1 MRRTVASP
9 ISVQLYTVRD
19 AIATDLQGTL
29 DRVAAIGFDQVE
41 LYGYTDRVEDYR
53 AALSS
58 AGLTVPSGHARLIG
72 QDVQQILHA
81 SAELGV
87 GTVIDPHID
96 ESRWTTRED
105 VEAIARELTDIA
117 GVAADH
123 GLAIGYH
130 NHAFELENRIDGTAA
145 LEVFADALGDSVV
158 LELDTYWAAVGG
170 EDTVALL
177 GRLGDRVQFLHVK
190 DGPLTKNDKEQTAV
204 GHGSMPVREILAAAP
219 QALRVVELDDHDGDV
234 FQALTD
240 SYAFLSEVH
249 A

>member
-1 MRRTVASP
+1 VASP
-9 ISVQLYTVRD
+9 LSVQLYTVRD

-29 DRVAAIGFDQVE
+29 DRVAGIGFDQVE
-41 LYGYTDRVEDYR
+41 LYGYTDR
-53 AALSS
+53 AAEYKSALAS
-58 AGLTVPSGHARLIG
+58 AGLTAPSGHAKLLG

-81 SAELGV
+81 SAELGI

-105 VEAIARELTDIA
+105 VEAIARELTEIA
-117 GVAADH
+117 TVAADH
-123 GLAIGYH
+123 GIAIGYH

-145 LEVFADALGDSVV
+145 LEVLANALGDSVV

-170 EDTVALL
+170 EDPVALL

-190 DGPLTKNDKEQTAV
+190 DGPQTKDDKEQTAV
-204 GHGSMPVREILAAAP
+204 GAGTMPVREILAAAP

-234 FQALTD
+234 FQALAD
-240 SYAFLSEVH
+240 SYSFLSEVH

>member
-1 MRRTVASP
+1 MASP
-9 ISVQLYTVRD
+9 LSVQLYTVRD
-19 AIATDLQGTL
+19 AIAADLPGTL
-29 DRVAAIGFDQVE
+29 DRVAGIGFDQVE
-41 LYGYTDRVEDYR
+41 LYGYTDRVDDYR
-53 AALSS
+53 AALAS
-58 AGLTVPSGHARLIG
+58 AGLTAPSGHARLIG

-81 SAELGV
+81 SAELGI

-123 GLAIGYH
+123 GIAIGYH

-145 LEVFADALGDSVV
+145 LEVLAGALGDSVV

-190 DGPLTKNDKEQTAV
+190 DGPRTKNDKEQTAV
-204 GHGSMPVREILAAAP
+204 GAGSMPVREILAAAP